1 MHLPAGLLR
10 LLAAALA
17 ATAIPA
23 LAQVG
28 APAPAGLPTQGD
40 TWTYRFTE
48 RKPIGAPTQRQYHAT
63 VSSVS
68 ATTIVEKYAIEG
80 GPSGEWIHSSSAY
93 LVPLGASVFSP
104 YLAAFRD
111 LSAQPGLDRVEINDR
126 ACTGRAVCNAHARV
140 VGRETVRVPAGSF
153 ETVYVKVV
161 QSWSERSGS
170 GTVAGE
176 RELYVW
182 YAPALKRAVKFS
194 SRRTSGAPAPFDT
207 EFELELV
214 AYKVEGAVVP
224 PVAAPAKP
232 AQAEPAPAPSDLN
245 VEIVF
250 WESIRA
256 SKDPADFRAYLDQ
269 YPQGRFA
276 ALARNRLAA
285 LGEKPAPK

>member
-1 MHLPAGLLR
+1 MHRAARLFA
-10 LLAAALA
+10 LLAAAA
-17 ATAIPA
+17 A
-23 LAQVG
+23 
-28 APAPAGLPTQGD
+28 APAVAQTAMALPTQGD

-48 RKPIGAPTQRQYHAT
+48 RKPGAPAQRQYHAT

-68 ATTIVEKYAIEG
+68 ATAIVEKYSIEG
-80 GPSGEWIHSSSAY
+80 GPSGEWIHSSGAY
-93 LVPLGASVFSP
+93 LVPLGPSVFSP

-126 ACTGRAVCNAHARV
+126 PCAGRVACKAHARV

-161 QSWSERSGS
+161 QSWEERTG
-170 GTVAGE
+170 GGFWAGE
-176 RELYVW
+176 RELYIW

-194 SRRTSGAPAPFDT
+194 SRRTSGVPAPFDT
-207 EFELELV
+207 EFQLELV
-214 AYKVEGAVVP
+214 SYKVEGAVVP
-224 PVAAPAKP
+224 PLAAPAKP
-232 AQAEPAPAPSDLN
+232 AQAEPAPAPTDLN

-256 SKDPADFRAYLDQ
+256 SKDPADFRAYLEQ
-269 YPQGRFA
+269 YPQGKFA

-285 LGEKPAPK
+285 LSEKPAAK